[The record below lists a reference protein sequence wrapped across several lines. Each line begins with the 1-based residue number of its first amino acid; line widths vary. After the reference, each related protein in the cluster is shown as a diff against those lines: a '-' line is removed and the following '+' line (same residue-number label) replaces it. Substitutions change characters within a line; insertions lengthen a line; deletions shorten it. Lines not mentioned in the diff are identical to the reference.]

1 MPEFDTLI
9 RGGTIVDGSRTP
21 RYRADLAVKDGRI
34 ARIGALKNATAAR
47 TIDAG
52 GCIVAPGA
60 IDLHTHY
67 DAQIHWDPYC
77 TIDGWHGVT
86 SVTLG
91 NCGFGFAP
99 VRGADVTRSMLAL
112 TRNEAIPLEPMQQTM
127 SFDWESFPQWMDHV
141 DEVPLGVNV
150 CQLVP
155 VTPLVTYVMGGWEQA
170 KSRQPN
176 ATEMIEIRRLL
187 DEALDAGAIG
197 WSSQRLPPGGL
208 ASFQRDFDGSPM
220 ISDILSDDFYLELAR
235 TLGER
240 DRGCMQYT
248 QMSATGNDP
257 VREGERDLAF
267 TAQLAKESGRP
278 LLFNSIVIN
287 DEFPEVFRRQLEWLT
302 ECNRDGIRVFGQ
314 VSSVRAE
321 LTCTFEDW
329 NLFDQ
334 STTWREATLGSIEEK
349 KAKLSDANIR
359 RELKN
364 EYDSGEFL
372 KSRPYLP
379 LEIDVKK
386 YQVAKV
392 HHHRLQKYQGLTVA
406 QIAGAER
413 KHVIDAMLDLTVA
426 DELKTEWRTPSLNHT
441 PEYAREVMNSPYT
454 IAGVSDG
461 GAHMKFLTAGIWPT
475 DLLTWMVRDNQ
486 ILTLEDAHY
495 RLSGLAAWAAGF
507 RDRGLLREGMA
518 GDLVVYDLDKLA
530 IGPVEVLHDLPCGEW
545 RRVQRA
551 EGYRWIMVNGR
562 VTFEDGAC
570 TGVTPGRL
578 LRFGRAA

>member
-1 MPEFDTLI
+1 M
-9 RGGTIVDGSRTP
+9 
-21 RYRADLAVKDGRI
+21 
-34 ARIGALKNATAAR
+34 
-47 TIDAG
+47 
-52 GCIVAPGA
+52 
-60 IDLHTHY
+60 
-67 DAQIHWDPYC
+67 
-77 TIDGWHGVT
+77 
-86 SVTLG
+86 
-91 NCGFGFAP
+91 
-99 VRGADVTRSMLAL
+99 
-112 TRNEAIPLEPMQQTM
+112 
-127 SFDWESFPQWMDHV
+127 
-141 DEVPLGVNV
+141 
-150 CQLVP
+150 
-155 VTPLVTYVMGGWEQA
+155 
-170 KSRQPN
+170 
-176 ATEMIEIRRLL
+176 
-187 DEALDAGAIG
+187 
-197 WSSQRLPPGGL
+197 
-208 ASFQRDFDGSPM
+208 
-220 ISDILSDDFYLELAR
+220 
-235 TLGER
+235 
-240 DRGCMQYT
+240 
-248 QMSATGNDP
+248 
-257 VREGERDLAF
+257 
-267 TAQLAKESGRP
+267 
-278 LLFNSIVIN
+278 
-287 DEFPEVFRRQLEWLT
+287 
-302 ECNRDGIRVFGQ
+302 
-314 VSSVRAE
+314 
-321 LTCTFEDW
+321 
-329 NLFDQ
+329 
-334 STTWREATLGSIEEK
+334 
-349 KAKLSDANIR
+349 
-359 RELKN
+359 KN
-364 EYDSGEFL
+364 EYDLGEFL

-454 IAGVSDG
+454 IGGVSDG

-551 EGYRWIMVNGR
+551 EGYRWIMVNGQ